1 MAKKISKSLSAAVS
15 AEIKSKFDLNKFKS
29 SKGLDKNVK
38 FKEQQWIPLSPAF
51 QAIAGVPGIP
61 MGHISLL
68 RGHSDTGK
76 TTALLEA
83 AVSAQNMGQLPVF
96 IITEMKWNWEHA
108 AQMGL
113 KVKLIKDDEGNV
125 IEAEHSE
132 VELLK
137 MNRDIFIY
145 LTGISH
151 NEMNMLD
158 VDSVN
163 AAVATFSQTL
173 EEYKPKGI
181 DKFEFEGEEYLFP
194 KEFLRRNTF
203 GDYIESTH
211 LESTIE
217 IMKHGRFDVLP
228 EQMAILCRRADEEY
242 DDDTIPAKTEK
253 FKELTMDF
261 VWEFS
266 FFLTMQSVKLTRTF
280 QMFLGKTEEEVE
292 EAKIE
297 FLQLDSTTSS

>member
-1 MAKKISKSLSAAVS
+1 MV
-15 AEIKSKFDLNKFKS
+15 EIKIQEKS
-29 SKGLDKNVK
+29 YQIPTQWEDITLRYWCGLYSIINQYTKRDDKG
-38 FKEQQWIPLSPAF
+38 E
-51 QAIAGVPGIP
+51 
-61 MGHISLL
+61 
-68 RGHSDTGK
+68 
-76 TTALLEA
+76 
-83 AVSAQNMGQLPVF
+83 
-96 IITEMKWNWEHA
+96 
-108 AQMGL
+108 
-113 KVKLIKDDEGNV
+113 V

-145 LTGISH
+145 LTGVTH
-151 NEMNMLD
+151 NEMNRLD

-163 AAVATFSQTL
+163 NAVATFSALL

-181 DKFEFEGEEYLFP
+181 EKFVLDGEEYLFP
-194 KEFLRRNTF
+194 KEFLKRNTF

-228 EQMAILCRRADEEY
+228 EQMAILCNRADEEY
-242 DDDTIPAKTEK
+242 DDDAIPAKTEK

-280 QMFLGKTEEEVE
+280 QMFLGKTEEEVQVE
-292 EAKIE
+292 KVK

>member
-1 MAKKISKSLSAAVS
+1 MV
-15 AEIKSKFDLNKFKS
+15 EIKIQEKSYDIPTEWKDITLRYWCGLNS
-29 SKGLDKNVK
+29 
-38 FKEQQWIPLSPAF
+38 
-51 QAIAGVPGIP
+51 
-61 MGHISLL
+61 
-68 RGHSDTGK
+68 
-76 TTALLEA
+76 
-83 AVSAQNMGQLPVF
+83 
-96 IITEMKWNWEHA
+96 IINQYNKR
-108 AQMGL
+108 
-113 KVKLIKDDEGNV
+113 DDEGNV

-145 LTGISH
+145 LTGVSH

-163 AAVATFSQTL
+163 NAVAIFSQTL

-181 DKFEFEGEEYLFP
+181 DKFEFEGDEYLFP

-228 EQMAILCRRADEEY
+228 EQMAILCRKADEEY
-242 DDDTIPAKTEK
+242 DDDAIPAKTEK

>member
-1 MAKKISKSLSAAVS
+1 MV
-15 AEIKSKFDLNKFKS
+15 EIKIQDKSYEIPTEWKDITLRYWCGLYSIINQYNK
-29 SKGLDKNVK
+29 
-38 FKEQQWIPLSPAF
+38 
-51 QAIAGVPGIP
+51 
-61 MGHISLL
+61 
-68 RGHSDTGK
+68 R
-76 TTALLEA
+76 
-83 AVSAQNMGQLPVF
+83 
-96 IITEMKWNWEHA
+96 
-108 AQMGL
+108 
-113 KVKLIKDDEGNV
+113 DDEGNL
-125 IEAEHSE
+125 IEAEHSQ

-173 EEYKPKGI
+173 EEYKPKDI
-181 DKFEFEGEEYLFP
+181 DRFEFEGEEYLFP
-194 KEFLRRNTF
+194 KQFLRRNTF

-242 DDDTIPAKTEK
+242 DDDAIPAKTEK

>member
-1 MAKKISKSLSAAVS
+1 MV
-15 AEIKSKFDLNKFKS
+15 EIKIQDKSYEIPTEWKDITLRYWCGLYSIINQYNK
-29 SKGLDKNVK
+29 
-38 FKEQQWIPLSPAF
+38 
-51 QAIAGVPGIP
+51 
-61 MGHISLL
+61 
-68 RGHSDTGK
+68 R
-76 TTALLEA
+76 
-83 AVSAQNMGQLPVF
+83 
-96 IITEMKWNWEHA
+96 
-108 AQMGL
+108 
-113 KVKLIKDDEGNV
+113 DDEGNL
-125 IEAEHSE
+125 IEAEHSQ

-173 EEYKPKGI
+173 EEYKPKDI
-181 DKFEFEGEEYLFP
+181 DRFEFEGEEYLFP
-194 KEFLRRNTF
+194 KQFLRRNTF

-242 DDDTIPAKTEK
+242 DDDAIPSKTEK

-292 EAKIE
+292 AAKIE

>member
-1 MAKKISKSLSAAVS
+1 MV
-15 AEIKSKFDLNKFKS
+15 EIKIQDRSYEIPTEWKDITLRYWCGLYAIINQYNK
-29 SKGLDKNVK
+29 
-38 FKEQQWIPLSPAF
+38 
-51 QAIAGVPGIP
+51 
-61 MGHISLL
+61 
-68 RGHSDTGK
+68 R
-76 TTALLEA
+76 
-83 AVSAQNMGQLPVF
+83 
-96 IITEMKWNWEHA
+96 
-108 AQMGL
+108 
-113 KVKLIKDDEGNV
+113 DENGEI

-145 LTGISH
+145 LTGLTA

-181 DKFEFEGEEYLFP
+181 DRFEFEGDEYLFP

-242 DDDTIPAKTEK
+242 DDDAIPAKTEK
-253 FKELTMDF
+253 FKELTMDY

-292 EAKIE
+292 QAKTE

>member
-1 MAKKISKSLSAAVS
+1 MV
-15 AEIKSKFDLNKFKS
+15 EIKIQEKSYDIPTDWNDITLKYWCGLYSIINQYNK
-29 SKGLDKNVK
+29 
-38 FKEQQWIPLSPAF
+38 
-51 QAIAGVPGIP
+51 
-61 MGHISLL
+61 
-68 RGHSDTGK
+68 R
-76 TTALLEA
+76 
-83 AVSAQNMGQLPVF
+83 
-96 IITEMKWNWEHA
+96 
-108 AQMGL
+108 
-113 KVKLIKDDEGNV
+113 DDEGNV

-151 NEMNMLD
+151 DEMNMLD

-163 AAVATFSQTL
+163 TAVTTFSQTL

-181 DKFEFEGEEYLFP
+181 DKFELDGDEYLFP

-228 EQMAILCRRADEEY
+228 EQMAILCRKVDEEY
-242 DDDTIPAKTEK
+242 DDDAIPAKTEK